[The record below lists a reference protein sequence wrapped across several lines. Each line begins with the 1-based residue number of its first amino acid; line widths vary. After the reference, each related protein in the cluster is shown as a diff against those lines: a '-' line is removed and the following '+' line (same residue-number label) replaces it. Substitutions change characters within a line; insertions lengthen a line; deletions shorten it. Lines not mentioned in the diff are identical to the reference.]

1 MDEGS
6 ENPLL
11 HAGCLNSK
19 PLNNRFLI
27 CRLCLP
33 PIDGDL
39 VDLANVAT
47 HPPAA
52 CAAV

>member
-1 MDEGS
+1 MAFRGCRFNS
-6 ENPLL
+6 EPLT
-11 HAGCLNSK
+11 NS
-19 PLNNRFLI
+19 FLI

-33 PIDGDL
+33 PIDGEL

-52 CAAV
+52 FAAV